1 MTAYAMED
9 RLREA
14 REASVH
20 AVVQKPFAAPYLLR
34 LLAAA
39 VAA

>member
-1 MTAYAMED
+1 
-9 RLREA
+9 
-14 REASVH
+14 VH
-20 AVVQKPFAAPYLLR
+20 AVVRKPFAAPYLLD